1 MTTNILVKFN
11 KYCENGAIN
20 YHMFVA
26 IFLDLLY
33 KFDYIELYFSRMY
46 GVDKLKDMSKRLKD
60 IVTKLFG
67 HYMVLIPFLF
77 EIVVPCLQ
85 MMYLILKPKMVMRV
99 MVEIICLDEYGD
111 KTKMRCK

>member
-1 MTTNILVKFN
+1 MHHNGELLKRMTANMLVKFN

-20 YHMFVA
+20 YHLFVV

-33 KFDYIELYFSRMY
+33 KFDYIELCFSRMY
-46 GVDKLKDMSKRLKD
+46 GVDKLKYMSKRLKD

-85 MMYLILKPKMVMRV
+85 MMYLILKPEMVMRV
-99 MVEIICLDEYGD
+99 IIEIIC
-111 KTKMRCK
+111 